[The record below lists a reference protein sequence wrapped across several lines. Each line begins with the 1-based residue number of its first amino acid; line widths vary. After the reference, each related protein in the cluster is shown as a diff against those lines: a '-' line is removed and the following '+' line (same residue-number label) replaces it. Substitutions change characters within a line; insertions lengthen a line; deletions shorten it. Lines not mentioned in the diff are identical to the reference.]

1 MFHILG
7 CSVVN
12 IPTVVYITMV
22 VITTV
27 LLYIIIIIYRLILY
41 VVTNFSVAIFSTICI
56 IICIIYILYPIS
68 QNWFTLTNESTPS
81 QVSGSNP
88 AQHFARAEWAMV
100 LRPSLGYGG
109 VLPGLGRLLHE
120 TDAIRT
126 SLTEIGL
133 QLDPMNTPEGR
144 DPLGQNFFHGYQSNA
159 QFGPPSG
166 FQQLLQ
172 TGAEKSP
179 RMPLAPLHCWES

>member
-1 MFHILG
+1 MY
-7 CSVVN
+7 N
-12 IPTVVYITMV
+12 NMY
-22 VITTV
+22 
-27 LLYIIIIIYRLILY
+27 Y
-41 VVTNFSVAIFSTICI
+41 
-56 IICIIYILYPIS
+56 IYILYPIS
-68 QNWFTLTNESTPS
+68 QNWFTLTNESTAS

-159 QFGPPSG
+159 QGFNNCCRLALKNPPG
-166 FQQLLQ
+166 CHWHHCTAGKVRQ
-172 TGAEKSP
+172 TGACCNRICCHIKGVS
-179 RMPLAPLHCWES
+179 L